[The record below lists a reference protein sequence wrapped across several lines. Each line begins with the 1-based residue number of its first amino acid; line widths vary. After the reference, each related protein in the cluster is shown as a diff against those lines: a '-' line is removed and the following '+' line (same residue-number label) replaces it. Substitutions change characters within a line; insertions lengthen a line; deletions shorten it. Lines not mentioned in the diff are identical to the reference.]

1 MLEAPIEADQAV
13 SVPMPS
19 PSWWIKHHELSEVNF
34 QGCFVQATCQ
44 DNEKITNTESWY
56 GEVGSHGCEK
66 LNHMIHELGTDLCW
80 RMPRRPWRVQKSSVP
95 MEIWIVT
102 IWPMRFHRRRTLWKN
117 ILETLLVIFQQRT
130 RLHPENLS
138 KAELKRNELNCLVK
152 GISR

>member
-1 MLEAPIEADQAV
+1 
-13 SVPMPS
+13 
-19 PSWWIKHHELSEVNF
+19 
-34 QGCFVQATCQ
+34 
-44 DNEKITNTESWY
+44 
-56 GEVGSHGCEK
+56 
-66 LNHMIHELGTDLCW
+66 
-80 RMPRRPWRVQKSSVP
+80 